1 MKKSKKI
8 SKFTRL
14 ISGITAVML
23 AVSCF
28 GFDYDVLAAN
38 EPATTTAPDYEN
50 PPIATDISFFPGGTG
65 ISSVKTSSISLVE
78 GTTTTIEIP
87 SDTSNGEI
95 NCTSSNSSVA
105 TVNEQGVVTAYKVGS
120 ATLNYS
126 FKSEKKNADGSFS
139 IYSFGHT
146 VTVTVTAAVIEATGI
161 TVNQTS
167 YELTKGSTATLSYS
181 VQPADATDKKVTWT
195 SSNTSVAT
203 ISGYTITAVGV
214 GTATLTGRLSNGVTA
229 TVYVTVTALPEAIR
243 ISANSMALKK
253 GESSSLTYT
262 ITPTGV
268 TDNVTWSSSDTSVA
282 TVDNYGKVTAKKSG
296 TAVIT
301 VKTSNGFTDTCT
313 VTVTSEVESI
323 QFTESNITLDIGKE
337 KQLELIITPADV
349 PNADVT
355 LTVADPTIVSINSN
369 GKIKALKAGKTTI
382 TAKTNNGKTAICTV
396 TVNKAAPE
404 KITVS
409 PTSKTVYV
417 GDTLTLT
424 TQITPAEAAD
434 DKLTWSSN
442 RTDIATVDANGKVT
456 AKAAGT
462 VTITVKTSNNKTA
475 TCTVTVKDIE
485 ATGVTVTPT
494 TTTLEVGKTQTV
506 TAKVA
511 PDKADQSVTWT
522 SSNTSVATVD
532 AKGVITA
539 KAVGTATIT
548 AKTSNGK
555 TATVAVT
562 VKAVEAT
569 SVTISASANSC
580 LIGDTVTLTAKV
592 APDKAS
598 QSVTWTSSNTGVA
611 TVSANGVVLAKA
623 VGSTTITAKTANNKT
638 ATYTITVNP
647 VTASSV
653 TLSETSKE
661 LAQGA
666 TVTLRATIAP
676 ANVTDKTVTWT
687 SSNSGIATVDASGKV
702 TAKGAGT
709 ANITATTANG
719 KTAACTIT
727 VAETAVTGITFDK
740 TTAQMNVD
748 ETMTLTATVAPTNAG
763 NKTLT
768 WFSNN
773 ESVLTVDAN
782 GKVTAKGAGKAT
794 ITAKSANGKIATC
807 VITVVDPSS
816 YKVEFTSQSV
826 KMTVGSTMALEYKAL
841 PDGIVPE
848 FEVIDEDIVSIDKNG
863 NVTALKAGNAVIEA
877 RVGKGEWTWIYIFV
891 QPTSAEKEA
900 ARQKFAE
907 DVLYYVNIERA
918 KEGLAPLQ
926 LMDEL
931 SYLAQIRTDE
941 QAAVREISHT
951 RPDGTKWSTVFNEA
965 RTSIPFKARAENLV
979 QTAGYNAE
987 GCVKTWMNSPKHR
1000 ENILRANMTHMGVGV
1015 EFTNGTY
1022 QGAYIATQL
1031 FIQYNDNPRLR

>member
-1 MKKSKKI
+1 MMKSKKI
-8 SKFTRL
+8 SKFKRL
-14 ISGITAVML
+14 ISGITAAML

-28 GFDYDVLAAN
+28 GFDYDVFAVSNDAVPQNDL
-38 EPATTTAPDYEN
+38 PVID
-50 PPIATDISFFPGGTG
+50 PG
-65 ISSVKTSSISLVE
+65 SSVEYLVITGSENATMVE
-78 GTTTTIEIP
+78 GTTKTISIPISTTDPNYSI
-87 SDTSNGEI
+87 S
-95 NCTSSNSSVA
+95 CTSSNPSVA
-105 TVNEQGVVTAYKVGS
+105 VVDNNGVITAVGAGT
-120 ATLNYS
+120 ATISFRADSTTTGWRYS
-126 FKSEKKNADGSFS
+126 VS
-139 IYSFGHT
+139 I
-146 VTVTVTAAVIEATGI
+146 TVTAATVEATGV
-161 TVNQTS
+161 TVNQS
-167 YELTKGSTATLSYS
+167 SFELTKGSSAAISYS
-181 VQPADATDKKVTWT
+181 VQPADATDKNVTWT

-203 ISGYTITAVGV
+203 VNGYTITAVGA
-214 GTATLTGRLSNGVTA
+214 GTATITGRTSNGVTA

-243 ISANSMALKK
+243 ISANSMNLKK

-262 ITPTGV
+262 ITPAGV

-301 VKTSNGFTDTCT
+301 VKTSNGYTDTCT

-323 QFTESNITLDIGKE
+323 QFAENNITLDIGKE
-337 KQLELIITPADV
+337 KQLELVITPADV

-382 TAKTNNGKTAICTV
+382 TARTDNGKTATCTV

-409 PTSKTVYV
+409 PTSKTIYV
-417 GDTLTLT
+417 GDTLSLT

-442 RTDIATVDANGKVT
+442 KTSVATVDANGKVT

-462 VTITVKTSNNKTA
+462 VTITVKTSNNKTS
-475 TCTVTVKDIE
+475 TCTITVKDIE
-485 ATGVTVTPT
+485 ATGVTVNPT

-511 PDKADQSVTWT
+511 PDKASQAVTWT
-522 SSNTSVATVD
+522 SSNSNVASVD

-548 AKTSNGK
+548 AKTTNGK
-555 TATVAVT
+555 TASVTVT

-569 SVTISASANSC
+569 SVTITASANSC
-580 LIGDTVTLTAKV
+580 SVGDTVTLTAKV
-592 APDKAS
+592 SPDKAS
-598 QSVTWTSSNTGVA
+598 QSVTWISSNTGVA
-611 TVSANGVVLAKA
+611 TITANGVVTAKA
-623 VGSTTITAKTANNKT
+623 VGTTTITAKTANNKT
-638 ATYTITVNP
+638 ATYAITVNP
-647 VTASSV
+647 VAASSV

-676 ANVTDKTVTWT
+676 ANATDKTVTWT
-687 SSNSGIATVDASGKV
+687 SSNSGVATVDANGKV

-709 ANITATTANG
+709 ATITATTVNG
-719 KTAACTIT
+719 KTATCKIT

-740 TTAQMNVD
+740 TTANMNVD
-748 ETMTLTATVAPTNAG
+748 ETMTLAATVAPANAG

-816 YKVEFTSQSV
+816 YEVKFTTSV
-826 KMTVGSTMALEYKAL
+826 LKITIGETKALEFEAL

-848 FEVIDEDIVSIDKNG
+848 FTTTQKDYITIDENG
-863 NVTALKAGNAVIEA
+863 NVTGLKTGTAVVRA
-877 RVGKGEWTWIYIFV
+877 RVGNGTWTGAYVDIL
-891 QPTSAEKEA
+891 PSSSEKEA
-900 ARQKFAE
+900 ARKQFAE

-941 QAAVREISHT
+941 QAAVRTISHT
-951 RPDGTKWSTVFNEA
+951 RPNGEYYSTVFKEA
-965 RTSIPFKARAENLV
+965 RTSLPKKASAENLI
-979 QTAGYNAE
+979 QSAGYTAE
-987 GCVKTWMNSPKHR
+987 GCVKRWMESPGHR
-1000 ENILRANMTHMGVGV
+1000 ANILRSNMTHMGIGV
-1015 EFTNGTY
+1015 EFTNSTY
-1022 QGAYIATQL
+1022 QGSYIVTQL
-1031 FIQYNDNPRLR
+1031 FIQYNG

>member
-1 MKKSKKI
+1 MIKMRNI
-8 SKFTRL
+8 SKGKKV
-14 ISGITAVML
+14 IAGAL
-23 AVSCF
+23 AVLLASSCLVFDF
-28 GFDYDVLAAN
+28 GKK
-38 EPATTTAPDYEN
+38 
-50 PPIATDISFFPGGTG
+50 ATDPHYYEEPMTVSQNDINTDIGNVETFKPVIEANMGDNTN
-65 ISSVKTSSISLVE
+65 ISLVE
-78 GTTTTIEIP
+78 GTTTVVKTGSEYGGERTVTCDSSDSSIATI
-87 SDTSNGEI
+87 
-95 NCTSSNSSVA
+95 
-105 TVNEQGVVTAYKVGS
+105 NEQGTVTAYKVGT
-120 ATLNYS
+120 ARL
-126 FKSEKKNADGSFS
+126 
-139 IYSFGHT
+139 IYSLTSVEENNEFKRITHYT
-146 VTVTVTAAVIEATGI
+146 NTINVTVTAATVEATGI
-161 TVNQTS
+161 TVKQTS
-167 YELTKGSTATLSYS
+167 YELTKGSSAAISYS
-181 VQPADATDKKVTWT
+181 VQPADATDKNVTWT
-195 SSNTSVAT
+195 SSNTSVVT
-203 ISGYTITAVGV
+203 VNGYTITAVGA
-214 GTATLTGRLSNGVTA
+214 GTATITGRTNNGVTA

-243 ISANSMALKK
+243 ISSNTMNLKK

-262 ITPTGV
+262 ITPAGV

-296 TAVIT
+296 TTVIT
-301 VKTSNGFTDTCT
+301 VKTSNGYTDTCT
-313 VTVTSEVESI
+313 VTVTSEVETI

-337 KQLELIITPADV
+337 KQFELIITPADV

-382 TAKTNNGKTAICTV
+382 TARTDNGKTATCTV

-409 PTSKTVYV
+409 PTSKTIYV
-417 GDTLTLT
+417 GDTLSLT

-462 VTITVKTSNNKTA
+462 VSITVKTSNNKTA
-475 TCTVTVKDIE
+475 TCTITVKDIE
-485 ATGVTVTPT
+485 ATGVTVNPT
-494 TTTLEVGKTQTV
+494 TATLEVGKTQTV

-522 SSNTSVATVD
+522 SSNTSVAAVD

-548 AKTSNGK
+548 AKTTNGK
-555 TATVAVT
+555 TATVTVT

-569 SVTISASANSC
+569 GVTITASANSC
-580 LIGDTVTLTAKV
+580 NVGGTVTLTAKV
-592 APDKAS
+592 SPEKAS
-598 QSVTWTSSNTGVA
+598 QSVTWTSSNTSVA
-611 TVSANGVVLAKA
+611 TVSSSGVVTAKA
-623 VGSTTITAKTANNKT
+623 VGTTTITAKTANSKT

-647 VTASSV
+647 VTATSV

-687 SSNSGIATVDASGKV
+687 SSNSGVVTVDTNGKV
-702 TAKGAGT
+702 TAKGAGAAT
-709 ANITATTANG
+709 ITATTANG
-719 KTAACTIT
+719 KTATCKIT
-727 VAETAVTGITFDK
+727 VAETAVTGVTFDK

-748 ETMTLTATVAPTNAG
+748 ETMTLTATVAPANAG
-763 NKTLT
+763 NKALT

-816 YKVEFTSQSV
+816 YEVKFTTSVLKVTIGET
-826 KMTVGSTMALEYKAL
+826 KALEFEAL

-848 FEVIDEDIVSIDKNG
+848 FTTTQKDYITIDENG
-863 NVTALKAGNAVIEA
+863 NVTGLKVGTAVVRA
-877 RVGKGEWTWIYIFV
+877 RVGNGTWTGAYVDIL
-891 QPTSAEKEA
+891 PSSSEKEA
-900 ARQKFAE
+900 ARKQFAE

-941 QAAVREISHT
+941 QAAVRMISHT
-951 RPDGTKWSTVFNEA
+951 RPNGEYYSTVFKEA
-965 RTSIPFKARAENLV
+965 RTPLPKKASAENLV
-979 QTAGYNAE
+979 QSAGYTAE
-987 GCVKTWMNSPKHR
+987 GCVKAWMASEGHR
-1000 ENILRANMTHMGVGV
+1000 KNILRSNMTHMGIGV
-1015 EFTNGTY
+1015 EFTNSYYNGS
-1022 QGAYIATQL
+1022 YIVTQL
-1031 FIQYNDNPRLR
+1031 FIQYNG

>member
-8 SKFTRL
+8 SKFKRL
-14 ISGITAVML
+14 ISGITAAML

-28 GFDYDVLAAN
+28 SAN
-38 EPATTTAPDYEN
+38 FEVNAWKFNEGAINPDELEN
-50 PPIATDISFFPGGTG
+50 T
-65 ISSVKTSSISLVE
+65 E
-78 GTTTTIEIP
+78 TTTTDDFKIYVYWNFEPDQSEYNIKE
-87 SDTSNGEI
+87 GETASI
-95 NCTSSNSSVA
+95 SMQHKPEGYKISFWGPADLSKGDYSFTSSNTSVA
-105 TVNEQGVVTAYKVGS
+105 TVSSNGVIQGLKAGTATITIERIG
-120 ATLNYS
+120 NM
-126 FKSEKKNADGSFS
+126 EKIIK
-139 IYSFGHT
+139 Y
-146 VTVTVTAAVIEATGI
+146 VTVNVEASTIEATGI
-161 TVNQTS
+161 TVDKTS

-181 VQPADATDKKVTWT
+181 VQPSDATDKNVTWT

-203 ISGYTITAVGV
+203 INNNTIKAVGI
-214 GTATLTGRLSNGVTA
+214 GTATITGRTSNGITA

-243 ISANSMALKK
+243 ISSSTMNLKK

-262 ITPTGV
+262 ITPAGT

-382 TAKTNNGKTAICTV
+382 TARTDNGKTATCTV
-396 TVNKAAPE
+396 TVNKVAPE

-409 PTSKTVYV
+409 PTSKTIYV
-417 GDTLTLT
+417 GDTLSLT
-424 TQITPAEAAD
+424 TQITPAEAAN

-442 RTDIATVDANGKVT
+442 KTSVATVDANGKVT

-462 VTITVKTSNNKTA
+462 VTITVKTSNNKTS
-475 TCTVTVKDIE
+475 TCTITVKDIE

-494 TTTLEVGKTQTV
+494 TATLEVGKTQTV

-522 SSNTSVATVD
+522 SSNSSVATVD

-539 KAVGTATIT
+539 KAIGTATIT
-548 AKTSNGK
+548 AKTTNGK

-569 SVTISASANSC
+569 SVTITASANSC
-580 LIGDTVTLTAKV
+580 SVGDTITLTAKV
-592 APDKAS
+592 SPEKAS
-598 QSVTWTSSNTGVA
+598 QSVTWTSSNTSVA
-611 TVSANGVVLAKA
+611 TVSSSGVVTAKA
-623 VGSTTITAKTANNKT
+623 VGTTTITAKTANSKT
-638 ATYTITVNP
+638 ATYSITVNP
-647 VTASSV
+647 VTATSV

-676 ANVTDKTVTWT
+676 TNATDKTITWT
-687 SSNSGIATVDASGKV
+687 SSNANVASVDANGKV
-702 TAKGAGT
+702 TAKGVGT
-709 ANITATTANG
+709 ATITATTANG
-719 KTAACTIT
+719 KTATCKIT

-740 TTAQMNVD
+740 TAASMNVD
-748 ETMTLTATVAPTNAG
+748 ETMTLTATVAPANAG

-794 ITAKSANGKIATC
+794 ITAKSTNGKIATC

-816 YKVEFTSQSV
+816 YEVVFTNRTLKV
-826 KMTVGSTMALEYKAL
+826 TVGETKALEFESL
-841 PDGIVPE
+841 PNGITPE
-848 FEVIDEDIVSIDKNG
+848 FVTADTDYITVDGNG
-863 NVTALKAGNAVIEA
+863 NVKGIKVGDAVVRA
-877 RVGKGEWTWIYIFV
+877 RVGKGTWTWAYVDIL
-891 QPTSAEKEA
+891 PTSSEKEA
-900 ARQKFAE
+900 ARKQFAE

-941 QAAVREISHT
+941 QAKERMIDHT
-951 RPDGTKWSTVFNEA
+951 RPDGTKWVTVFNEA
-965 RTSIPFKARAENLV
+965 RSPIPKKASAENLI

-987 GCVKTWMNSPKHR
+987 ACVKTWMNSPGHR
-1000 ENILRANMTHMGVGV
+1000 ANILRANMTHMGVGV
-1015 EFTNGTY
+1015 EFTNSTC

-1031 FIQYNDNPRLR
+1031 FIQQ